1 MLNFALVSPCGTG
14 NLGDAAIQ
22 DAMIAGIRQR
32 FPNARIVAVTL
43 NPQDTERRHG
53 LVTFPIAAK
62 GWPLSRATQQAG
74 AEPFSRLRRR
84 ACCGPRLHLFAEPSA
99 GPFG

>member
-32 FPNARIVAVTL
+32 FPTPAL
-43 NPQDTERRHG
+43 WQ
-53 LVTFPIAAK
+53 
-62 GWPLSRATQQAG
+62 
-74 AEPFSRLRRR
+74 
-84 ACCGPRLHLFAEPSA
+84 
-99 GPFG
+99 